1 MSVYAGNNLFEWVQH
16 FQFSE
21 DCHAF
26 LMFLGAASCADL
38 QFIYDDVRVLEDL
51 EKNISV
57 IDYKKFLE
65 VKSLTSVLSSQTTV
79 TPPPPANNT
88 SIQPP
93 APPAVSITDP
103 SIDVKNSTN
112 SVSRWANALNIYQQE
127 STEARNNRTPEKIV
141 INALIDISG
150 SMEGKKLIAVKLG
163 LCALISHLQDNDVM
177 NITTFS
183 DRNRTITNGFQL
195 VRDLKINFPQLLAN
209 IRDDGSTAFFDAVID
224 GIRHLRSYTRQPSV
238 LPPNSTLEQQDVAKK
253 AIVIALTDGEDNS
266 SRHSSAMVFYRL
278 TNPGINHFM
287 FILVAVD
294 MRQIEEDSFKS
305 WMELRHCKQMSV
317 NIHTGSK
324 LVSIFR
330 EVLVHRVL
338 LTDVNHTRFYQTLPD
353 LSDNVTGELAGVA
366 SISSAPFIDL
376 DAEDAELIRTF
387 GATQTANQS
396 FPVLRQGLLR
406 QHNALNGGSA
416 GNDVDDED
424 GYECYSP
431 AISRCNSVSDFG
443 NNSNSH
449 IRSRRQFDCDSDTN
463 SSDNDDDD
471 RNSYLPSPPSYYTP
485 NYPNYNPSSPIYA
498 PNSPAY
504 GPASPAYSPA
514 TIPFFQTTI
523 ATLPTFTSSSP
534 LLRSSPLMLIPATDD
549 INRPSQIRRLS
560 ASPSTLLVQQ
570 QSVDPLAG
578 GMRRVLIVDEIDNEG
593 RLFRPSDTIPTVH
606 EELELEEEELLNLP
620 KDCYCP
626 ITHKVMIDPMIC
638 ADGHTYERRA
648 IEEWFRQGHDTSPL
662 TNLPLPSLMLLPNH
676 SLKNLITTLKVSAL
690 EETKKKQSEDGK

>member
-1 MSVYAGNNLFEWVQH
+1 
-16 FQFSE
+16 
-21 DCHAF
+21 
-26 LMFLGAASCADL
+26 
-38 QFIYDDVRVLEDL
+38 
-51 EKNISV
+51 
-57 IDYKKFLE
+57 
-65 VKSLTSVLSSQTTV
+65 
-79 TPPPPANNT
+79 
-88 SIQPP
+88 
-93 APPAVSITDP
+93 
-103 SIDVKNSTN
+103 
-112 SVSRWANALNIYQQE
+112 
-127 STEARNNRTPEKIV
+127 
-141 INALIDISG
+141 
-150 SMEGKKLIAVKLG
+150 MEGKKLIAVKLG

-195 VRDLKINFPQLLAN
+195 VRDLKVNFPQLLTN

-224 GIRHLRSYTRQPSV
+224 GIRHLRSYTRQTSV
-238 LPPNSTLEQQDVAKK
+238 LPPNTILEQQEAAEK

-294 MRQIEEDSFKS
+294 MRQIEEDTFRS

-353 LSDNVTGELAGVA
+353 SRDNVNEEISGVPSRA
-366 SISSAPFIDL
+366 SAPIIDL

-387 GATQTANQS
+387 GDTQTANQS

-406 QHNALNGGSA
+406 QHNALNGGSG
-416 GNDVDDED
+416 GNDDDED

-443 NNSNSH
+443 NNSNVH
-449 IRSRRQFDCDSDTN
+449 VRSRRQFDCDSDTN

-471 RNSYLPSPPSYYTP
+471 RNSYLPSPPYYTP
-485 NYPNYNPSSPIYA
+485 NYPNYNPSSPVY
-498 PNSPAY
+498 S
-504 GPASPAYSPA
+504 PASPAYSPA
-514 TIPFFQTTI
+514 TIPFFQT
-523 ATLPTFTSSSP
+523 AVPTLPRFPSSSP
-534 LLRSSPLMLIPATDD
+534 LLRSSPLLLIPAADD
-549 INRPSQIRRLS
+549 VNRPSQIRRLS

-570 QSVDPLAG
+570 QSGVDPLAG

-593 RLFRPSDTIPTVH
+593 RLFRPSDTIPTIH
-606 EELELEEEELLNLP
+606 EELEIEEEELVNLP

-626 ITHKVMIDPMIC
+626 ITVRSFDC
-638 ADGHTYERRA
+638 S
-648 IEEWFRQGHDTSPL
+648 WFP
-662 TNLPLPSLMLLPNH
+662 
-676 SLKNLITTLKVSAL
+676 K
-690 EETKKKQSEDGK
+690 